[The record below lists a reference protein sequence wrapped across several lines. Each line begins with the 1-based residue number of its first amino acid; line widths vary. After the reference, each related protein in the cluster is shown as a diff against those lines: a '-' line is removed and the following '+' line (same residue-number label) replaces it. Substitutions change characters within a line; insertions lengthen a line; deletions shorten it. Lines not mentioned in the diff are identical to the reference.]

1 MRIAV
6 VSDAWLPQTNGVVRT
21 LRETVRCLEGAGHRV
36 STVTPM
42 CFATFPLPTYP
53 EIRLAAW
60 PWKRVSR
67 ILDDIRPEA
76 VHIATEGS
84 LGLAARRWCRARHM
98 PFTTS
103 FHTRFPEYVRMR
115 APVPEAWTWRL
126 LRWFHGAAV
135 RTMVPT
141 PSQQNALES
150 HGFRRPA
157 LWTRGVDT
165 ELFHPRQRAELP
177 GPRPVLM
184 YMGRVAVEKNIG
196 AFLDMDV
203 PGTKWVVG
211 GGPALNELCAR
222 HADVRFVGPKYGTEL
237 ATLLASADVFVFPS
251 RTDTFGIVLLEAMA
265 CGLPVAAYP
274 VAGPLD
280 VVRQGETG
288 VLDAD
293 LATAARGAMT
303 LDRSAC
309 RSQALEH
316 TWERATSQFL
326 DNLVPASAW
335 ADIGLRMPG
344 G

>member
-1 MRIAV
+1 MRIAL

-21 LRETVRCLEGAGHRV
+21 LRETARCLEAAGHRV
-36 STVTPM
+36 RTVTPVS
-42 CFATFPLPTYP
+42 FATFPLPTYP

-60 PWKRVSR
+60 PWRRVGR
-67 ILDDIRPEA
+67 ILDGFRPEA

-84 LGLAARRWCRARHM
+84 LGLAARHWCRARGM

-115 APVPEAWTWRL
+115 APVPERWTWRL
-126 LRWFHGAAV
+126 LRWFHDAAV

-141 PSQQNALES
+141 QSQQAALES

-165 ELFHPRQRAELP
+165 ELFHPRRRGELP
-177 GPRPVLM
+177 GSRPVLM

-203 PGTKWVVG
+203 PGEKWVVG
-211 GGPALNELCAR
+211 GGPAAASLQAGYP
-222 HADVRFVGPKYGTEL
+222 HAHFVGPKFGVEL

-265 CGLPVAAYP
+265 SGLPVAAYP
-274 VAGPLD
+274 VPGPRD
-280 VVRQGETG
+280 VVRPGETG
-288 VLDAD
+288 VLGED
-293 LATAARGAMT
+293 LAAAARGALS
-303 LDRSAC
+303 LDRGAC
-309 RSQALEH
+309 RRQALEH
-316 TWERATSQFL
+316 TWERATAQFL
-326 DNLVPASAW
+326 GNLARV
-335 ADIGLRMPG
+335 
-344 G
+344 